1 MYKRLCALIGL
12 FMLIGLAAVYNYS
25 NREDLYDPMI
35 RAYATRHKVPFELIK
50 AIIRKESNFYPERRG
65 GAGEYGLMQIMPIA
79 ADEWARLG
87 KRREFKNYSLL
98 NDPEINIDVGT
109 YLISI
114 NLKRW
119 KKYKYA
125 EQLALAEYNA
135 GLKNVRTNK
144 WVPKTYDGE
153 VLDRITFPG
162 TKSYVSKILKY
173 KKTYAESKK

>member
-1 MYKRLCALIGL
+1 
-12 FMLIGLAAVYNYS
+12 MLIGWAAVYSYS
-25 NREDLYDPMI
+25 SREDLYDPMI
-35 RAYATRHKVPFELIK
+35 QASSIRHGVPFELIK
-50 AIIRKESNFYPERRG
+50 AIICKESSFYPDRRG

-87 KRREFKNYSLL
+87 KRRKFKNYALL
-98 NDPEINIDVGT
+98 SDPEINIDVGT

-119 KKYKYA
+119 HKYKYA
-125 EQLALAEYNA
+125 EYLALAEYNA
-135 GLKNVRTNK
+135 GLRNVRNNK
-144 WVPKTYDGE
+144 WVPETYDGE

-162 TKSYVSKILKY
+162 TKSYVRQILKY